1 MLVLYVRVVVT
12 FGDVFGSRR
21 ARQIDQGQTAPVVH
35 ASPLAVMVS
44 WFTEVEARV
53 RTAQNAEPRN
63 LSSPPPQ
70 GNRVKK
76 CVTNALSAESVVIL

>member
-63 LSSPPPQ
+63 LSSPPPPP
-70 GNRVKK
+70 RWRETTAKRRR
-76 CVTNALSAESVVIL
+76 NANNLLP